1 MVGRCI
7 AYRNSPFFGGHV
19 TFPGCNHKESMSIF
33 GDTQLLM
40 SEISQSWP
48 GHLFENW
55 KITLQTP
62 TKHRLNRLITVG
74 MLWGR
79 PIRTWGPRDFNLI
92 GNPELAN
99 CNELLRVKGEGRHTR
114 SPRVSNCPTV
124 ENSTY
129 VTAVPHHCTPY
140 NFVFTLF
147 ATMITTGCIR
157 FETIASGSDGWVVF
171 NCLWLE
177 SLGAP
182 VIYRTSA
189 PSATWMHELDVEMM
203 DYTPRSLTQPLKN
216 GAFGHYFPFGKVTFQ
231 GLG

>member
-114 SPRVSNCPTV
+114 SPRYRNVQESHFNLC
-124 ENSTY
+124 NS
-129 VTAVPHHCTPY
+129 CTPSLY
-140 NFVFTLF
+140 PIQLC
-147 ATMITTGCIR
+147 TMITTRCIR
-157 FETIASGSDGWVVF
+157 FWNHCLRFRWVGGVQLPVTGEPGCTCDLQNFCTIRHLDAWVGCGDDG
-171 NCLWLE
+171 L
-177 SLGAP
+177 
-182 VIYRTSA
+182 
-189 PSATWMHELDVEMM
+189 H
-203 DYTPRSLTQPLKN
+203 PRSLTQPLKN
-216 GAFGHYFPFGKVTFQ
+216 GAFGHYFL
-231 GLG
+231 LGR